1 MAFPEGNK
9 LFAGDLRANL
19 DETNAGMVQFTRD
32 GSGNG
37 LSSTKHA
44 FAESLQLQMSV
55 LHQSICIF
63 KALKSSLFDCW
74 VPGVSDPNQNVKTT
88 SLHNLK
94 IYSLKGCRKTSQKC
108 KTSQRCRWI
117 YLANTA
123 ILNIRI
129 FSWRFHFRL
138 WVFTSTGEYFYCW
151 HWRVLHDVL
160 QSKYDANT
168 FNNFVYILFYAL
180 TSQIIICIVYCRLVR
195 LTNWG
200 L

>member
-1 MAFPEGNK
+1 MGFPEENK
-9 LFAGDLRANL
+9 LFVGDLRANL
-19 DETNAGMVQFTRD
+19 DEINAGMVQFTRD

-44 FAESLQLQMSV
+44 FAERLQLQMSI

-108 KTSQRCRWI
+108 KTSQ
-117 YLANTA
+117 
-123 ILNIRI
+123 
-129 FSWRFHFRL
+129 
-138 WVFTSTGEYFYCW
+138 
-151 HWRVLHDVL
+151 
-160 QSKYDANT
+160 
-168 FNNFVYILFYAL
+168 
-180 TSQIIICIVYCRLVR
+180 
-195 LTNWG
+195 
-200 L
+200 